1 MQVILIQ
8 DVKDLGSMSDIVN
21 VRKGYARNFL
31 FPKKLAK
38 TAIASNL
45 KIVEEIK
52 KKKIQA
58 LEKEKKDA
66 EALKDK
72 LSSFSCTIAVEAG
85 DDDKLFGTV
94 TTQDVA
100 KAFEE
105 EGFSLDKKKI
115 ILEEPIK
122 KLGVYHVSVKLH
134 PEVKTEVKLWVVK
147 R

>member
-8 DVKDLGSMSDIVN
+8 DVKNLGSMSDIVN
-21 VRKGYARNFL
+21 VKDGYARNFL
-31 FPKKLAK
+31 FPRKLAK
-38 TAIASNL
+38 IAIASNL
-45 KIVEEIK
+45 KIVDEIK

-58 LEKEKKDA
+58 IEKEKKDA
-66 EALKDK
+66 ETLKEK

-85 DDDKLFGTV
+85 DDDKLFGRI
-94 TTQDVA
+94 TTQDIARVL
-100 KAFEE
+100 EE

-122 KLGVYHVSVKLH
+122 KLGVYHVTIKLH